1 MSRLPLLMI
10 SILMVGSSTFA
21 GTIQFDRLDTYD
33 TGIRLANGR
42 SKIGAQVQMTYLN
55 FLGDV
60 VPVDWEAELWIN
72 NVYGSSLTSTGPQFF
87 RNTRWISSIEAYAN
101 FAACYRGRSYAKA
114 GGEAQDVGGNY
125 VCTDP
130 RPPSDPPPCNEG
142 CHTPIVLSLRG
153 GYHMTS
159 PATGVLFDIDA
170 DGTAEEIA
178 WTEPN
183 GDVGFLALDRN
194 GNGRIDSGAELF
206 GDSTTLTNGARAL
219 NGFEALADLDSNH
232 DTRIDKKDSSWSYLL
247 LWFDTNHD
255 GSSAA
260 AELIP
265 IRKSGVIAISTDYV
279 SARKKDPFGNE
290 FRLKGEFLL
299 NETWRK
305 CYDVYLLTAE

>member
-1 MSRLPLLMI
+1 MSRLPLLII
-10 SILMVGSSTFA
+10 SILMAGSSTFA
-21 GTIQFDRLDTYD
+21 GTIQFDKLDTYD

-42 SKIGAQVQMTYLN
+42 WKIGAQVQMTYLN

-60 VPVDWEAELWIN
+60 APVDWEAELWIN
-72 NVYGSSLTSTGPQFF
+72 NVYGSVLASTGPQFF
-87 RNTRWISSIEAYAN
+87 RSTQWICNIQADAN

-114 GGEAQDVGGNY
+114 GGETQDVGGNY

-130 RPPSDPPPCNEG
+130 RPPPDPPPCNEG
-142 CHTPIVLSLRG
+142 CHTPLVLSLRG

-159 PATGVLFDIDA
+159 PAAGVSFDIDA
-170 DGTAEEIA
+170 DGSAEEIA

-183 GDVGFLALDRN
+183 GDVGFLAIDRN

-206 GDSTTLTNGARAL
+206 GDSTTLTNGVRAL

-232 DTRIDKKDSSWSYLL
+232 DARIDKKDSSWPYLL

-260 AELIP
+260 TELVP
-265 IRKSGVIAISTDYV
+265 IGKSGVTAISTDCT
-279 SARKKDPFGNE
+279 SAGKKDAFGNE

-299 NETWRK
+299 NETWHK
-305 CYDVYLLTAE
+305 CYDVYLVTAE